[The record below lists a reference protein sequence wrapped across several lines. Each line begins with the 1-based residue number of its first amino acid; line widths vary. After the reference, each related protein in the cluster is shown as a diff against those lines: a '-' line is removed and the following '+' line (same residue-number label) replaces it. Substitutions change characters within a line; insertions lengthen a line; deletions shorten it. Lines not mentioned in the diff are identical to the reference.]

1 MEDFNLRLASVAGLG
16 VAALTSI
23 PAIVSLATQIANRTP
38 KDHFF
43 EDKNGTASP
52 EQIAKF
58 SNRKAKAINTA
69 LAAVTFGAHLA
80 AAILVTVQHSA
91 SSEHALQ
98 TWLSTAAWVCI
109 LDPLMLSN

>member
-1 MEDFNLRLASVAGLG
+1 MDDFNLRLASVAGLG

-23 PAIVSLATQIANRTP
+23 PAIASLGTQIVNRTP
-38 KDHFF
+38 KDNFY

-58 SNRKAKAINTA
+58 SNRKAKFINTA

-80 AAILVTVQHSA
+80 AAILVTIQHSA
-91 SSEHALQ
+91 SSEHSLQ
-98 TWLSTAAWVCI
+98 TWLSTASWVCMRNY
-109 LDPLMLSN
+109 P